1 MDTVQV
7 RGWTGPAP
15 PAGPADS
22 SSDVLLSSQI
32 GSYFG
37 GELCSV
43 DLDQDG
49 EAELLLIGAP
59 LFYGEQRG
67 GRVFT
72 YQRRRVRT
80 RTPAGRQSRLKV

>member
-1 MDTVQV
+1 MGLGQL
-7 RGWTGPAP
+7 RGRRGPAP
-15 PAGPADS
+15 LAGPVDS
-22 SSDVLLSSQI
+22 SSDALLSSQI

-72 YQRRRVRT
+72 YQRRQVRA
-80 RTPAGRQSRLKV
+80 RTPAVRPSMAKV